1 IPILMDELL
10 RDGTINPGDLICF
23 LALGAGLNWG
33 AALMR
38 L

>member
-1 IPILMDELL
+1 MDELI
-10 RDGTINPGDLICF
+10 RDQQIKRGQLICF

-38 L
+38 Y